1 MQGYIDLNH
10 DIHIRIIT
18 AVYQSFFLI
27 LKRVERASTDAA
39 REVFGNNYQSVL
51 EQVHVDD
58 DALVE
63 GKPSIQGF
71 NLSFVTSCF
80 VAKIVSLS
88 VRAIPVNI
96 HPYTPLPF
104 SPTPPPPTP
113 PPLMKDFKIF
123 LTFRKMLFSP
133 QSPGKLIHE
142 HVVYIPSLRKIAL

>member
-10 DIHIRIIT
+10 DIHIHIIT
-18 AVYQSFFLI
+18 AVYQSIFLI

-39 REVFGNNYQSVL
+39 REVFGSNYQSVL

-80 VAKIVSLS
+80 VTKIVSLS

-96 HPYTPLPF
+96 HPYTLLPF
-104 SPTPPPPTP
+104 YPSPTPHPPPPPTP
-113 PPLMKDFKIF
+113 PPLMKDFEIF
-123 LTFRKMLFSP
+123 LTFRKCSFFP
-133 QSPGKLIHE
+133 KA
-142 HVVYIPSLRKIAL
+142 LRKIHS

>member
-10 DIHIRIIT
+10 DIHIRLIT

-63 GKPSIQGF
+63 GKPSIQGLICHLLPVVLLPR
-71 NLSFVTSCF
+71 LSHCQSGPFQL
-80 VAKIVSLS
+80 I
-88 VRAIPVNI
+88 
-96 HPYTPLPF
+96 YTHTPHFP
-104 SPTPPPPTP
+104 SPQQLPPPPHP
-113 PPLMKDFKIF
+113 PTIDEGLRNFPNLQKNA
-123 LTFRKMLFSP
+123 LFP
-133 QSPGKLIHE
+133 PK
-142 HVVYIPSLRKIAL
+142 PRKIYS

>member
-10 DIHIRIIT
+10 NIHISIIT

-27 LKRVERASTDAA
+27 LKRVEQASTDAA

-88 VRAIPVNI
+88 VRAIPLINI
-96 HPYTPLPF
+96 HLP
-104 SPTPPPPTP
+104 SLPPPPP
-113 PPLMKDFKIF
+113 PPSPPLMKN
-123 LTFRKMLFSP
+123 LQFS
-133 QSPGKLIHE
+133 
-142 HVVYIPSLRKIAL
+142 

>member
-63 GKPSIQGF
+63 GKPFIQGF
-71 NLSFVTSCF
+71 HLLPAVLLPRLSHCQSGPFHL
-80 VAKIVSLS
+80 IY
-88 VRAIPVNI
+88 IPF
-96 HPYTPLPF
+96 PSPPLH
-104 SPTPPPPTP
+104 
-113 PPLMKDFKIF
+113 PPLMKDFEIL
-123 LTFRKMLFSP
+123 LTLRKMLFSP
-133 QSPGKLIHE
+133 QNPQENSF
-142 HVVYIPSLRKIAL
+142 VKI

>member
-10 DIHIRIIT
+10 DIDISIIT

-63 GKPSIQGF
+63 GKPSIQGL

-104 SPTPPPPTP
+104 SPTPPPHLPTIDEG
-113 PPLMKDFKIF
+113 L
-123 LTFRKMLFSP
+123 
-133 QSPGKLIHE
+133 
-142 HVVYIPSLRKIAL
+142 

>member
-10 DIHIRIIT
+10 DIHIHIIT
-18 AVYQSFFLI
+18 AVYQSIFLI

-39 REVFGNNYQSVL
+39 REVFGSNYQSVL

-80 VAKIVSLS
+80 VTKIVSLS

-96 HPYTPLPF
+96 HPYTLLPF
-104 SPTPPPPTP
+104 YPSPTPAPPPPPPPPPPPTP
-113 PPLMKDFKIF
+113 PPLMKDFEIF
-123 LTFRKMLFSP
+123 LTFRKCSFFP
-133 QSPGKLIHE
+133 KA
-142 HVVYIPSLRKIAL
+142 LRKIHS

>member
-10 DIHIRIIT
+10 DIHIRLIT

-71 NLSFVTSCF
+71 NLSYFVTSCF

-96 HPYTPLPF
+96 HLYTPLPF
-104 SPTPPPPTP
+104 SPTPPPPHP
-113 PPLMKDFKIF
+113 PTIDEGLRNFPNLQKNA
-123 LTFRKMLFSP
+123 LFP
-133 QSPGKLIHE
+133 PK
-142 HVVYIPSLRKIAL
+142 PRKIYS

>member
-10 DIHIRIIT
+10 DIDISIIT

-63 GKPSIQGF
+63 GKPFIQGF
-71 NLSFVTSCF
+71 HLLPAVLLPRLSHHQSGLFH
-80 VAKIVSLS
+80 LL
-88 VRAIPVNI
+88 
-96 HPYTPLPF
+96 YTPLSFPA
-104 SPTPPPPTP
+104 PPPPP
-113 PPLMKDFKIF
+113 SLMKDFEIF

-142 HVVYIPSLRKIAL
+142 HVVYTPSLRKIAL

>member
-18 AVYQSFFLI
+18 AVYESIFLI

-88 VRAIPVNI
+88 VRAIPFNI
-96 HPYTPLPF
+96 HPTFLP
-104 SPTPPPPTP
+104 PTPPPP
-113 PPLMKDFKIF
+113 L
-123 LTFRKMLFSP
+123 
-133 QSPGKLIHE
+133 H
-142 HVVYIPSLRKIAL
+142 H

>member
-51 EQVHVDD
+51 EQVYVDD

-63 GKPSIQGF
+63 GKPFIQGF
-71 NLSFVTSCF
+71 HLLPAVLLPRLSHRQSGPFHL
-80 VAKIVSLS
+80 I
-88 VRAIPVNI
+88 
-96 HPYTPLPF
+96 YTPLSF
-104 SPTPPPPTP
+104 PTPPPPP
-113 PPLMKDFKIF
+113 PSLMKDFEIF
-123 LTFRKMLFSP
+123 LNFRKMLFPP

>member
-10 DIHIRIIT
+10 DIHIRLIT

-104 SPTPPPPTP
+104 SPTPPPPP
-113 PPLMKDFKIF
+113 PHHWWRIQ
-123 LTFRKMLFSP
+123 KMLFSP
-133 QSPGKLIHE
+133 QSPGKYIHE

>member
-10 DIHIRIIT
+10 NIHISIIT

-88 VRAIPVNI
+88 VRAIPFNI
-96 HPYTPLPF
+96 HPTFLPH
-104 SPTPPPPTP
+104 SPPPPP
-113 PPLMKDFKIF
+113 SLMKDFEIF

-142 HVVYIPSLRKIAL
+142 HVVYIPSLGKIAL